1 METLSGGLGSKPMNM
16 KQPLIGFSLIL
27 LIALFSVLLSSTSN
41 TLSLFLITGVV
52 LGYILTRSI
61 FGFAGGV
68 KRIYVTGDG
77 SLSKAL
83 LIMFGITIIATAG
96 IHWGAAAEGAEPAFR
111 AAASADIIPG
121 SGSVKVINLALVLG
135 GFIFG
140 AGMIMAGGCASGT
153 LTDLGEGAVR
163 AVIVLFFFVLG
174 SAPGAFARY
183 ELLETSIG
191 SAGTTIYLPDLF
203 GYAGSIIVSL
213 LLLIGL
219 YTMAAKYEAFRRKEG
234 HFHDAVP
241 LQTELPVSKDTE
253 FKLFSLKTYQQF
265 FVRKWSYLTGGLLI
279 AVMFVFIINTTGSSW
294 GVTSAFQ
301 VWSVAMLQSVGFD
314 LTSPAF
320 SGDLQTIESG
330 LLSHNGTLRNI
341 GIIAGSALALLL
353 AAKFKFNYQFR
364 VRDVLIYSAGGLL
377 MGFGARLASGCNIG
391 GLFAA
396 ISNHSLSGW
405 IFMIALILGGIAGLK
420 LFEGRINIIP
430 PNRYRKN

>member
-1 METLSGGLGSKPMNM
+1 METLSGSLGSKPISM
-16 KQPLIGFSLIL
+16 KQPLLGFTLIL
-27 LIALFSVLLSSTSN
+27 FIAFFGVLLSSTSN
-41 TLSLFLITGVV
+41 TLSLFLVTGVA

-68 KRIYVTGDG
+68 KRIYVTGDS

-83 LIMFGITIIATAG
+83 LIMFAITIVATAG
-96 IHWGAAAEGAEPAFR
+96 IHWGAAADGAEPAFR

-121 SGSVKVINLALVLG
+121 SGSVKAINLALILG

-140 AGMIMAGGCASGT
+140 TGMIMAGGCASGT

-191 SAGTTIYLPDLF
+191 SAGTTVYLPDLF
-203 GYAGSIIVSL
+203 GYAGSVLASL
-213 LLLIGL
+213 LLLIGF
-219 YTMAAKYEAFRRKEG
+219 YTIAAKYEAFRRREG
-234 HFHDAVP
+234 HFIDGAP
-241 LQTELPVSKDTE
+241 LQNELPAAKGAE
-253 FKLFSLKTYQQF
+253 FKLFSLKTYHQF
-265 FVRKWSYLTGGLLI
+265 FVKQWSYVTGGVLL
-279 AVMFVFIINTTGSSW
+279 AVMFIFIINTTGSSW
-294 GVTSAFQ
+294 GVTTPFQ
-301 VWSVAMLQSVGFD
+301 TWSVAMMNAVGLD

-320 SGDLQTIESG
+320 SGDMETIENG
-330 LLSHNGTLRNI
+330 LLNHNGTLRNI
-341 GIIAGSALALLL
+341 GIILGSALALLL
-353 AAKFKFNYQFR
+353 AAKFKLNYQFKL
-364 VRDVLIYSAGGLL
+364 RDVVIYSLGGLL

-405 IFMIALILGGIAGLK
+405 VFMIALILGGIAGLK
-420 LFEGRINIIP
+420 LFEGKINIIP
-430 PNRYRKN
+430 PNRYLKK